1 MVTASPLHMKEP
13 VHVALGPYRAAC
25 GSWRGRH
32 RCDRRRPGAESPEL
46 HRGGSGPCGIR
57 CVGIDVGIPLHTP
70 GRELVLHQPR
80 GSASRGYPRRRPDVP
95 GRESSGQDRPDRDP
109 PAVSRPEEPLRYG
122 TGTFHS
128 VARVRVGEPPA
139 QESASRTVL
148 MVDDDPDVRTSVA
161 RGLRHSGFDVRVAAN
176 GKEALRLLS
185 NESHDALVLDVQMP
199 ELDGVAVVT
208 ALRALGN
215 DIPICVLS
223 ARDTVN
229 DRIAGLEAGADDYL
243 TKPFDLGELVARLHA
258 LLRRASHSD
267 QPSDTMTVGP
277 LTIDTA
283 RRLVFVAGERVDL
296 TKREFDLLAVLA
308 ENAGVVLSRQR
319 LLELVWGYDFD
330 VDTNVADVFISYLR
344 RKLERDGLPRVIHT
358 VRGIGYVL
366 RDEP

>member
-1 MVTASPLHMKEP
+1 MRVETTPASGE
-13 VHVALGPYRAAC
+13 GP
-25 GSWRGRH
+25 G
-32 RCDRRRPGAESPEL
+32 
-46 HRGGSGPCGIR
+46 
-57 CVGIDVGIPLHTP
+57 TP
-70 GRELVLHQPR
+70 
-80 GSASRGYPRRRPDVP
+80 D
-95 GRESSGQDRPDRDP
+95 
-109 PAVSRPEEPLRYG
+109 
-122 TGTFHS
+122 S
-128 VARVRVGEPPA
+128 VN
-139 QESASRTVL
+139 RTVL

-161 RGLRHSGFDVRVAAN
+161 RGLRHSGFDVRVAAS

-185 NESHDALVLDVQMP
+185 SESHDALVLDVQMP

-215 DIPICVLS
+215 EIPICVLS

-243 TKPFDLGELVARLHA
+243 TKPFDLGELVARLNA
-258 LLRRASHSD
+258 LLRRASHAD
-267 QPSDTMTVGP
+267 RPSDTMTVGA

-283 RRLVFVAGERVDL
+283 RRLVFVGGDRVDL

-344 RKLERDGLPRVIHT
+344 RKLERPDVPRVIHT

-366 RDEP
+366 REES

>member
-1 MVTASPLHMKEP
+1 MP
-13 VHVALGPYRAAC
+13 VRQ
-25 GSWRGRH
+25 
-32 RCDRRRPGAESPEL
+32 GAPPSNE
-46 HRGGSGPCGIR
+46 G
-57 CVGIDVGIPLHTP
+57 DVGNDAP
-70 GRELVLHQPR
+70 GHEV
-80 GSASRGYPRRRPDVP
+80 S
-95 GRESSGQDRPDRDP
+95 GRM
-109 PAVSRPEEPLRYG
+109 
-122 TGTFHS
+122 
-128 VARVRVGEPPA
+128 
-139 QESASRTVL
+139 VL
-148 MVDDDPDVRTSVA
+148 MVDDDPDVRTSVS
-161 RGLRHSGFDVRVAAN
+161 RGLRHSGFDVRVAAS

-185 NESHDALVLDVQMP
+185 NETHDALVLDVQMP

-258 LLRRASHSD
+258 LLRRSSHSD
-267 QPSDTMTVGP
+267 QQSDTMTVGP

-283 RRLVFVAGERVDL
+283 RRLVFVDGERAEL

-308 ENAGVVLSRQR
+308 ENNGVVLSRQR

-344 RKLERDGLPRVIHT
+344 RKLEREGHPRVIHT

-366 RDEP
+366 RDDP

>member
-1 MVTASPLHMKEP
+1 
-13 VHVALGPYRAAC
+13 
-25 GSWRGRH
+25 
-32 RCDRRRPGAESPEL
+32 
-46 HRGGSGPCGIR
+46 
-57 CVGIDVGIPLHTP
+57 
-70 GRELVLHQPR
+70 
-80 GSASRGYPRRRPDVP
+80 
-95 GRESSGQDRPDRDP
+95 
-109 PAVSRPEEPLRYG
+109 
-122 TGTFHS
+122 
-128 VARVRVGEPPA
+128 
-139 QESASRTVL
+139 

-176 GKEALRLLS
+176 GKEALRLLAG
-185 NESHDALVLDVQMP
+185 ESHDALVLDVQMP

-258 LLRRASHSD
+258 LLRRSSHHDERSD
-267 QPSDTMTVGP
+267 AIVVGP

-283 RRLVFVAGERVDL
+283 RRVVLAGGERVDL
-296 TKREFDLLAVLA
+296 TKREFDLLAALA
-308 ENAGVVLSRQR
+308 ENTGVVLSRQR

-330 VDTNVADVFISYLR
+330 VETNVADVFISYLR
-344 RKLERDGLPRVIHT
+344 KKLERDDVPRVIHT

-366 RDEP
+366 RADQ

>member
-1 MVTASPLHMKEP
+1 
-13 VHVALGPYRAAC
+13 
-25 GSWRGRH
+25 
-32 RCDRRRPGAESPEL
+32 
-46 HRGGSGPCGIR
+46 
-57 CVGIDVGIPLHTP
+57 
-70 GRELVLHQPR
+70 
-80 GSASRGYPRRRPDVP
+80 
-95 GRESSGQDRPDRDP
+95 
-109 PAVSRPEEPLRYG
+109 
-122 TGTFHS
+122 
-128 VARVRVGEPPA
+128 
-139 QESASRTVL
+139 

-161 RGLRHSGFDVRVAAN
+161 RGLRHSGFDVRVAAS

-185 NESHDALVLDVQMP
+185 SESHDALVLDVQMP

-215 DIPICVLS
+215 EIPICVLS

-243 TKPFDLGELVARLHA
+243 TKPFDLGELVARLNA
-258 LLRRASHSD
+258 LLRRASHTD
-267 QPSDTMTVGP
+267 RPSDTMTVGA

-283 RRLVFVAGERVDL
+283 RRLVFVGGDRVDL

-344 RKLERDGLPRVIHT
+344 RKLEHSDAPRVIHT

-366 RDEP
+366 REDS

>member
-1 MVTASPLHMKEP
+1 M
-13 VHVALGPYRAAC
+13 R
-25 GSWRGRH
+25 
-32 RCDRRRPGAESPEL
+32 DRVDAPPA
-46 HRGGSGPCGIR
+46 RGGEP
-57 CVGIDVGIPLHTP
+57 
-70 GRELVLHQPR
+70 
-80 GSASRGYPRRRPDVP
+80 SA
-95 GRESSGQDRPDRDP
+95 QDG
-109 PAVSRPEEPLRYG
+109 AG
-122 TGTFHS
+122 
-128 VARVRVGEPPA
+128 
-139 QESASRTVL
+139 RTVL

-161 RGLRHSGFDVRVAAN
+161 RGLRHSGFDVRVAAT

-185 NESHDALVLDVQMP
+185 SESHDALVLDVQMP

-258 LLRRASHSD
+258 LLRRAHHSD
-267 QPSDTMTVGP
+267 PASDTMTVGS
-277 LTIDTA
+277 LTIDTS
-283 RRLVFVAGERVDL
+283 RRLVFVAGERVEL
-296 TKREFDLLAVLA
+296 TKREFDLLAALA

-330 VDTNVADVFISYLR
+330 VDTNVADVFVSYLR
-344 RKLERDGLPRVIHT
+344 RKLERDGLPRIIHT

-366 RDEP
+366 REEA

>member
-1 MVTASPLHMKEP
+1 M
-13 VHVALGPYRAAC
+13 
-25 GSWRGRH
+25 
-32 RCDRRRPGAESPEL
+32 
-46 HRGGSGPCGIR
+46 
-57 CVGIDVGIPLHTP
+57 
-70 GRELVLHQPR
+70 
-80 GSASRGYPRRRPDVP
+80 
-95 GRESSGQDRPDRDP
+95 
-109 PAVSRPEEPLRYG
+109 
-122 TGTFHS
+122 
-128 VARVRVGEPPA
+128 
-139 QESASRTVL
+139 VL

-161 RGLRHSGFDVRVAAN
+161 RGLRHSGFDVRVAAS

-185 NESHDALVLDVQMP
+185 NETHDALVLDVQMP

-258 LLRRASHSD
+258 LLRRSSHSD
-267 QPSDTMTVGP
+267 RPSDTMTVGT

-283 RRLVFVAGERVDL
+283 RRLVFVGGERAEL

-344 RKLERDGLPRVIHT
+344 RKLERDGHPRVIHT

-366 RDEP
+366 RDDP

>member
-1 MVTASPLHMKEP
+1 
-13 VHVALGPYRAAC
+13 
-25 GSWRGRH
+25 
-32 RCDRRRPGAESPEL
+32 
-46 HRGGSGPCGIR
+46 
-57 CVGIDVGIPLHTP
+57 
-70 GRELVLHQPR
+70 
-80 GSASRGYPRRRPDVP
+80 
-95 GRESSGQDRPDRDP
+95 
-109 PAVSRPEEPLRYG
+109 
-122 TGTFHS
+122 
-128 VARVRVGEPPA
+128 VRVGEPPA

-148 MVDDDPDVRTSVA
+148 MVDDDSDVRTSVA

-185 NESHDALVLDVQMP
+185 SESHDALVLDVQMP

-258 LLRRASHSD
+258 LLRRATHSD
-267 QPSDTMTVGP
+267 QPSDTMTVGS

-283 RRLVFVAGERVDL
+283 RRLVFVDGERVDL